1 MGRAQCWAPTPYQ
14 EPETKED
21 LGRELGSPT
30 GGCEGEEG
38 GGAFTTS
45 PVLRAP
51 GTGDPELGAPSPNFA
66 SPDGSPQAI
75 FLGLDGFP
83 KSRGFRL

>member
-1 MGRAQCWAPTPYQ
+1 M
-14 EPETKED
+14 
-21 LGRELGSPT
+21 LGSHPLSGT
-30 GGCEGEEG
+30 GDQGGPRQRAGKPHGGCEGEEG

-51 GTGDPELGAPSPNFA
+51 GTRDPELGAPSPNFA
-66 SPDGSPQAI
+66 SPDGSPQTI
-75 FLGLDGFP
+75 FLGLDGLP

>member
-1 MGRAQCWAPTPYQ
+1 MEEPRGGRAQCWAPTPYQ

-21 LGRELGSPT
+21 LGRLLGSPT

-51 GTGDPELGAPSPNFA
+51 RNRGSRAWGAFSKLRQ
-66 SPDGSPQAI
+66 S
-75 FLGLDGFP
+75 
-83 KSRGFRL
+83 